1 MTAPTDEVA
10 DLQPDVEKVLAGML
24 VAGGPAAHEL
34 PVDQAR
40 ANHLAETE
48 SLCGD
53 GEPVA
58 EEIDLTVPGPG
69 GGIPVRAYVP
79 RGGAAPYPV
88 IVWLHGGGWML
99 GSVETYRAPV
109 RRLANASGA
118 LVLSVEYRLAPEHPY
133 PAAVQDALAATRWAA
148 SEAVAGVGG
157 DPARVAFAGDSA
169 GGNLSAVVARRLRDE
184 VDLRLQALVYPVTD
198 AGVNT
203 PSFRAF
209 EDRFGLTALQMKRFW
224 DVYLDGAD
232 GTEPDASPLR
242 DPDLSGVAPA
252 WVMTADHD
260 VLRDEGEAYAAA
272 LEDAGVPVE
281 LRRWPGTIHGFIRW
295 QRTGQTARDG
305 VDALADA
312 LRSALM
318 GAPVRRVRETNLGRQ
333 RHGRAG

>member
-1 MTAPTDEVA
+1 MTAPTDEIA

-24 VAGGPAAHEL
+24 LADGPAAHEL

-58 EEIDLTVPGPG
+58 EEIDLTVPSG
-69 GGIPVRAYVP
+69 GGEIPVRAYVP

-99 GSVETYRAPV
+99 GSIETYRAPV
-109 RRLANASGA
+109 RRLANVSGA
-118 LVLSVEYRLAPEHPY
+118 IVLSVEYRLAPEHPY
-133 PAAVQDALAATRWAA
+133 PAAVEDALAATRWAA
-148 SEAVAGVGG
+148 SEAVVGVGG
-157 DPARVAFAGDSA
+157 DPARVAVAGDSA
-169 GGNLSAVVARRLRDE
+169 GGNLSAVVARRLRGE
-184 VDLRLQALVYPVTD
+184 VDLRLQGLVYPVID

-203 PSFRAF
+203 PSYRDFA
-209 EDRFGLTALQMKRFW
+209 DRFGLTALTMQRFW
-224 DVYLDGAD
+224 DVYLQGAD
-232 GTEPDASPLR
+232 GTDPDASPLR
-242 DPDLSGVAPA
+242 DADLSGVAPA

-272 LEDAGVPVE
+272 LERAGVDVE

-295 QRTGQTARDG
+295 QETGQTARDG
-305 VDALADA
+305 VDALAGA
-312 LRSALM
+312 LCRAL
-318 GAPVRRVRETNLGRQ
+318 E
-333 RHGRAG
+333 

>member
-1 MTAPTDEVA
+1 MSAPAREVA
-10 DLQPDVEKVLAGML
+10 ELQPDVEKVLAGML
-24 VAGGPAAHEL
+24 LAPGPPAHEL
-34 PVDQAR
+34 PVDRAR

-58 EEIDLTVPGPG
+58 EEIDLTVAGPG
-69 GGIPVRAYVP
+69 GEIPVRAYVP

-99 GSVETYRAPV
+99 GSIETYRAPV

-118 LVLSVEYRLAPEHPY
+118 IVLSVEYRLAPEHPY
-133 PAAVQDALAATRWAA
+133 PAAVDDALAAVRWAA
-148 SEAVAGVGG
+148 SEAVARVGG
-157 DPARVAFAGDSA
+157 DPARVAVAGDSA
-169 GGNLSAVVARRLRDE
+169 GGNLAAVAARRLRDD

-203 PSFRAF
+203 PSYGEFG
-209 EDRFGLTALQMKRFW
+209 DRFGLTALTMKRFW

-232 GTEPDASPLR
+232 GSDPDASPLR
-242 DPDLSGVAPA
+242 DPDLAGVAPA

-272 LEDAGVPVE
+272 LEGDGVPVE

-295 QRTGQTARDG
+295 QETGKTARDG
-305 VDALADA
+305 VDALAAA
-312 LRSALM
+312 LRAAL
-318 GAPVRRVRETNLGRQ
+318 A
-333 RHGRAG
+333 

>member
-1 MTAPTDEVA
+1 MSAPAREVA
-10 DLQPDVEKVLAGML
+10 ELQPDVEKVLAGML
-24 VAGGPAAHEL
+24 HAAGPPAHEL
-34 PVDQAR
+34 PVDRAR

-58 EEIDLTVPGPG
+58 EEIDLTVAGPG
-69 GGIPVRAYVP
+69 GEIPVRAYVP

-99 GSVETYRAPV
+99 GSIETYRAPV

-118 LVLSVEYRLAPEHPY
+118 IVLSVEYRLAPEHPY
-133 PAAVQDALAATRWAA
+133 PAAVDDALAAVRWAA
-148 SEAVAGVGG
+148 SEAVARVGG
-157 DPARVAFAGDSA
+157 DPARVAVAGDSA
-169 GGNLSAVVARRLRDE
+169 GGNLAAVVARRLRDD

-203 PSFRAF
+203 PSYGEFG
-209 EDRFGLTALQMKRFW
+209 DRFGLTALTMKRFW

-232 GTEPDASPLR
+232 GSDPDASPLR
-242 DPDLSGVAPA
+242 DPDLAGVAPA

-272 LEDAGVPVE
+272 LEGDGVPVE

-295 QRTGQTARDG
+295 QETGKTARDG
-305 VDALADA
+305 VDALAAA
-312 LRSALM
+312 LRAAL
-318 GAPVRRVRETNLGRQ
+318 A
-333 RHGRAG
+333 

>member
-1 MTAPTDEVA
+1 MSAPAHQVGA
-10 DLQPDVEKVLAGML
+10 LQPDVEQVLEGML
-24 VAGGPAAHEL
+24 LEPGPPAHEL
-34 PVDQAR
+34 PVDHAR

-48 SLCGD
+48 WLCGE

-58 EEIDLTVPGPG
+58 EEVDLAVPGPAG
-69 GGIPVRAYVP
+69 DIPVRAYVP

-99 GSVETYRAPV
+99 GSIETYRAPV

-133 PAAVQDALAATRWAA
+133 PAAVEDALAAVRWAA
-148 SEAVAGVGG
+148 SDAVGAVGG
-157 DPARVAFAGDSA
+157 DPARVAVAGDSA
-169 GGNLSAVVARRLRDE
+169 GGNLSAVAARRLRGE

-203 PSFRAF
+203 PSFREF
-209 EDRFGLTALQMKRFW
+209 GDRFGLTALTMKRFW

-242 DPDLSGVAPA
+242 DPDLAGVAPA
-252 WVMTADHD
+252 WVMTSDHD

-272 LEDAGVPVE
+272 LEGAGVPVE

-295 QRTGQTARDG
+295 QKAGQTARDG
-305 VDALADA
+305 VDALAAALRDA
-312 LRSALM
+312 LA
-318 GAPVRRVRETNLGRQ
+318 
-333 RHGRAG
+333 

>member
-1 MTAPTDEVA
+1 MSATAREVA
-10 DLQPDVEKVLAGML
+10 ELQPDVEKVLASML
-24 VAGGPAAHEL
+24 VAAGAPAHEL
-34 PVDQAR
+34 PVDDAR

-58 EEIDLTVPGPG
+58 EEIDTTVRGPG
-69 GGIPVRAYVP
+69 GDILVRAYVP
-79 RGGAAPYPV
+79 HGGAAPYPV

-99 GSVETYRAPV
+99 GSIETYRAPV

-118 LVLSVEYRLAPEHPY
+118 LVVSVEYRLAPEHPY
-133 PAAVQDALAATRWAA
+133 PAAVEDALAAVRWAA
-148 SEAVAGVGG
+148 SDAVAGVGG
-157 DPARVAFAGDSA
+157 DPARVAVAGDSA
-169 GGNLSAVVARRLRDE
+169 GGNLSAVVARRLRGE

-203 PSFRAF
+203 PSFGEFADF
-209 EDRFGLTALQMKRFW
+209 FGLTALSMKRFW

-232 GTEPDASPLR
+232 GTDPDASPLR
-242 DPDLSGVAPA
+242 DTDLAGVAPA

-281 LRRWPGTIHGFIRW
+281 LHRWPGTIHGFIRW
-295 QRTGQTARDG
+295 QETGKTARDG
-305 VDALADA
+305 VDALAAA
-312 LRSALM
+312 LRAALD
-318 GAPVRRVRETNLGRQ
+318 
-333 RHGRAG
+333 